1 MDTKE
6 INHIAKLARLKFD
19 ESGVDS
25 MAKDLNDILKWM
37 LMSHTSI
44 FLLFLRWWNNG
55 RYNIIINSRTFK
67 RVE

>member
-37 LMSHTSI
+37 DILQRADTSSV
-44 FLLFLRWWNNG
+44 NG
-55 RYNIIINSRTFK
+55 I
-67 RVE
+67 